1 MIENPTVTSLRALQM
16 EVALGEAISLSRQ
29 QAREIWDAM
38 QLIATKNS
46 AEGIPRNVI
55 QLAIKFNRCPI
66 AWKVVADKAFVSER
80 RAQKRNVP
88 VR

>member
-38 QLIATKNS
+38 QLIATNNS
-46 AEGIPRNVI
+46 AEGMPRNVI
-55 QLAIKFNRCPI
+55 QLAIQSMSNRLE
-66 AWKVVADKAFVSER
+66 SR
-80 RAQKRNVP
+80 RRQSFRL
-88 VR
+88 